1 MAHDDP
7 HDGGDGPHPDG
18 RGGEDAAGLP
28 PDESAELLNSI
39 DGLLRDKRR
48 GFKGAPEPTPAPTP
62 EPAPPAQPKLG
73 RTVDPDSGEV
83 RDPARAAYRRRYLA
97 VGVDPDAP
105 LLLPEYPRVEKPG
118 GLWETLARV
127 KAPIL
132 EDIANGLIERTGRYA
147 RLAEL
152 RIAYLWAADLGSRE
166 GEPRLWRWK
175 KPDPL
180 TAWALGTGRN
190 PRAYDLILE
199 ADATVAT
206 RAQMTL
212 WQAQALVHTAI
223 ECVSVFPGGR
233 IKLAPESGRVQVFIT
248 ARYGQWNGTLMSI
261 ARALAVAETYQQP
274 LWDESEAE

>member
-7 HDGGDGPHPDG
+7 HDGGDGPHPD
-18 RGGEDAAGLP
+18 
-28 PDESAELLNSI
+28 ESAALLNSI

-83 RDPARAAYRRRYLA
+83 RDPARAAYRRRFLA

-175 KPDPL
+175 RPDPL

-212 WQAQALVHTAI
+212 WQAQALTHTAL

-233 IKLAPESGRVQVFIT
+233 IKLAPESSRVQTFIA
-248 ARYGQWNGTLMSI
+248 ARYGQWHDGLMAV
-261 ARALAVAETYQQP
+261 ARALAVADTYQQP

>member
-7 HDGGDGPHPDG
+7 HDGGDGGLHPD
-18 RGGEDAAGLP
+18 D
-28 PDESAELLNSI
+28 SADLLSSI

-48 GFKGAPEPTPAPTP
+48 GFKGAGDAEEAQPEPPR
-62 EPAPPAQPKLG
+62 PAQPRSG
-73 RTVDPDSGEV
+73 RTVDPESGEV

-132 EDIANGLIERTGRYA
+132 EDIAGGLIERTGRYA

-152 RIAYLWAADLGSRE
+152 RIAYLWAADLGSRD

-175 KPDPL
+175 RPDPL
-180 TAWALGTGRN
+180 TAWALGTGRT

-212 WQAQALVHTAI
+212 WQAQALTHTAL
-223 ECVSVFPGGR
+223 ECVTVRAGNR
-233 IKLAPESGRVQVFIT
+233 IQVVPESSRVQVFIT
-248 ARYGQWNGTLMSI
+248 ARYGQWNGTLMGI

>member
-1 MAHDDP
+1 MANDDE
-7 HDGGDGPHPDG
+7 G
-18 RGGEDAAGLP
+18 AVLP
-28 PDESAELLNSI
+28 PDESADLLSSI

-48 GFKGAPEPTPAPTP
+48 GFKGSGEAEEAQ
-62 EPAPPAQPKLG
+62 PAPPRPEQPRAG

-83 RDPARAAYRRRYLA
+83 RDPERAAFRRRYLA

-105 LLLPEYPRVEKPG
+105 LLFPEYPRVERPG

-132 EDIANGLIERTGRYA
+132 EDIANGLIERTGTYA
-147 RLAEL
+147 RKADL
-152 RIAYLWAADLGSRE
+152 RIAYLWAASLGSE
-166 GEPRLWRWK
+166 KGEPRLWRWK

-180 TAWALGTGRN
+180 TAWALGTGRE

-199 ADATVAT
+199 ADAAVAT

-212 WQAQALVHTAI
+212 WQAQALVHTAL
-223 ECVSVFPGGR
+223 ECVTARAGGR
-233 IKLAPESGRVQVFIT
+233 IQITPETGAVQVFIT
-248 ARYGQWNGTLMSI
+248 ARYGQWNHTLMGI